1 MADSINK
8 EEAISMTEY
17 ESERERL
24 ANTMDI
30 IMRIRQAKAEGK
42 DQYSADEMVEFLL
55 DYAADIK
62 KHK

>member
-1 MADSINK
+1 MADSLNK
-8 EEAISMTEY
+8 EEMVSMTEY

-30 IMRIRQAKAEGK
+30 IMRIREAKAEGK
-42 DQYSADEMVEFLL
+42 DQYSADEIVEFLL

-62 KHK
+62 QHK